1 MQANQQVPSVGAG
14 LEEVSYRTLPG
25 ETRIETRIEV
35 VAAPLVGI

>member
-25 ETRIETRIEV
+25 ETRIEV